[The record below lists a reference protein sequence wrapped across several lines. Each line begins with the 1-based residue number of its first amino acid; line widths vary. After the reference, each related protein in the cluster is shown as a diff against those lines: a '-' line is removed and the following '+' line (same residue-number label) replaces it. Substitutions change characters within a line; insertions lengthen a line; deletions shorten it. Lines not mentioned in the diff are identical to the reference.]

1 MGWVEVVKSRVV
13 LVLLVLVTVLV
24 FSAGTAV
31 GQAAVPMG
39 SDVFGDVPV
48 GHWADEEIGWA
59 VTDEL
64 SRGVDGGRFGLNGAV
79 TRAQIASSMDRTVQF
94 LQGVTSGLEGAI
106 VFESDRDGDWEVFVM
121 RADGTNQ
128 QQLTDN
134 TSADRLPS
142 WSPDGTRI
150 VFESDRDGDYEI
162 FVMEADGTGQ
172 QQLTDNTS
180 ADWSPGWSPDGTR
193 IVFESDRDGDYE
205 IFVMEAD
212 GTGQQQLTDNSNYD
226 GVPGWSPDGTRI
238 AFTSDR
244 DGDYEIFVMEA
255 DGTGQQ
261 QLTDNTSADWS
272 AGWSPDG
279 TRIVFASDR
288 DGRFEVFV
296 MNADG
301 TNQRQITDNT
311 SADLGPGW
319 SPDGTRIVFASDRD
333 GDFEVFVMN
342 ADGTNQQQLTSNF
355 DTEFVYGL
363 AWSSHTPSPRSDLF
377 EDVPEGHFAEDA
389 IRWAAEEEIT
399 VGVGNNRFGIGQ
411 TLNRYEMVTF
421 LCRAFAT
428 GVCRSGTRGSD
439 TFGDV
444 PVDHWANYAIGWA
457 VENEITS
464 GVSATEFGGSLT
476 LKREHIAAF
485 LWRAKGS
492 VVGGSLGSDI
502 YTDVPTDRSQWA
514 NQPIGWAY
522 DQGISGGIASGTF
535 GFETSLTREEMVLFL
550 CRALASDTCTPSQTP
565 IPPSG
570 GDTTV
575 PPTTIV
581 PDDIGPGQPD
591 PTMCRPVG
599 TSGITAGFPLPSWA
613 MPSVGSIQV
622 AVLFVDFPD
631 IPATRSPDDEA
642 EIFLPFAEE
651 YLESVS
657 YGKLDLEFVLLR
669 RWLRVENNHDF
680 YLTKGRLGIG
690 SSINGEVARLAD
702 PEFDFTGY
710 EGIMIVMP
718 GSHFTGGNALGSSE
732 TDEGTITTVRMN
744 TFVSEAF
751 WDQGRVAA
759 HELAHHFGLLDF
771 YPYDAGL
778 HQIPPAPEGEIWA
791 HNRIGLMG
799 LQFNFLTDP
808 QDPRLAYESR
818 LSDGSSFT
826 NYSYSTEAFEMLAW
840 SRWQLGWLDQ
850 TQIRCVTESE
860 TTVSL
865 SPVADPTDG
874 IVMVAVPLSQTEL
887 IVLESRR
894 KIGYDAA
901 RELQW
906 GNGYVANIPSLAAE
920 GVLVYTVDAALG
932 TGRLPVKI
940 AGDTG
945 NGQVDTY
952 PLLTDGQ
959 SVTIRGYTITV
970 KSSTSTTHTV
980 TITKAP

>member
-13 LVLLVLVTVLV
+13 LVAVVLVTVLAL
-24 FSAGTAV
+24 SAGTAV
-31 GQAAVPMG
+31 GWTADPMG
-39 SDVFGDVPV
+39 SDGFGDVPV
-48 GHWADEEIGWA
+48 GYWADGEVGWA
-59 VTDEL
+59 VANGF
-64 SRGVDGGRFGLNGAV
+64 SRGVGGGRFGLDGAV
-79 TRAQIASSMDRTVQF
+79 TRAQIVSSVYRTVRF
-94 LQGVTSGLEGAI
+94 LQGVASGLEGTI
-106 VFESDRDGDWEVFVM
+106 VFESQRNGYWDVFVM
-121 RADGTNQ
+121 NADGTDQ
-128 QQLTDN
+128 RQLTDN
-134 TSADRLPS
+134 TSEDRSPSWSPDGTRIVFNSDRDGYWDVFVMNADGTDQRQLTDNTSEDRSPA

-150 VFESDRDGDYEI
+150 VFESDRDGYWDV
-162 FVMEADGTGQ
+162 FVMNADGTDQ
-172 QQLTDNTS
+172 QQLTDN
-180 ADWSPGWSPDGTR
+180 G
-193 IVFESDRDGDYE
+193 
-205 IFVMEAD
+205 
-212 GTGQQQLTDNSNYD
+212 NYD

-261 QLTDNTSADWS
+261 QITNNTSADWS
-272 AGWSPDG
+272 PSWSPDG

-288 DGRFEVFV
+288 DGEFEVFV
-296 MNADG
+296 MEADG
-301 TNQRQITDNT
+301 TGQRQITNNT
-311 SADLGPGW
+311 STDLGPSW

-333 GDFEVFVMN
+333 GEFEVFVMN

-363 AWSSHTPSPRSDLF
+363 AWWSQAPSLGSDLF

-399 VGVGNNRFGIGQ
+399 VGVGNNQFGIGQ

-421 LCRAFAT
+421 LCRAFSPD
-428 GVCRSGTRGSD
+428 VCRSGTRGSD

-457 VENEITS
+457 VENGITS
-464 GVSATEFGGSLT
+464 GVSATEFGGPQT
-476 LKREHIAAF
+476 LKREQIAAF
-485 LWRAKGS
+485 LWRGKGS
-492 VVGGSLGSDI
+492 VAGGSLGSDV
-502 YTDVPTDRSQWA
+502 YTDVPADRSHWA

-535 GFETSLTREEMVLFL
+535 GFGTSLTREEMVLFL

-565 IPPSG
+565 KPPSG
-570 GDTTV
+570 ADTV

-581 PDDIGPGQPD
+581 PEDIGPGQPD
-591 PTMCRPVG
+591 LTMCRPMG

-680 YLTKGRLGIG
+680 YLTEGRLGIG

-744 TFVSEAF
+744 TFVSDSF

-771 YPYDAGL
+771 YPYDASV
-778 HQIPPAPEGEIWA
+778 HQRPPAPEGKIWA
-791 HNRIGLMG
+791 HNRIGLMS

-808 QDPRLAYESR
+808 QDSRLAFESR
-818 LSDGSSFT
+818 LSDGSSYT
-826 NYSYSTEAFEMLAW
+826 NYNFSLEAFEMLAW

-865 SPVADPTDG
+865 SPVADPEDG

-887 IVLESRR
+887 IVIESRR

-901 RELQW
+901 RELQD
-906 GNGYVANIPSLAAE
+906 GNGDVVNVPALATE
-920 GVLVYTVDAALG
+920 GVLVYTVNAALG
-932 TGRLPVKI
+932 TGQLPVNI